1 MECLILAV
9 ALLLISC
16 HCLFLSRS
24 FLIYKLR
31 VIEPVLS
38 MGPLEPASQVLTEQ
52 AGLSVEPDRV
62 SGPTSMSW
70 VLRSR
75 HWATSLIFPSLPS
88 YWAIFWAYSH
98 HCLSCIRQL
107 ISVPISLWFACPQ
120 DGTVRTDSIWL
131 SPRQMVM
138 LPFQTEPQMPG
149 TQWGAPSFWLQ
160 ALWGGHIG
168 QVPATFCSGLPND
181 VFGKRQGRTEE
192 EMEELIRC

>member
-1 MECLILAV
+1 MGTGVSVVKGDISQEMECLILAV

-75 HWATSLIFPSLPS
+75 HRAYLIFPSLPS
-88 YWAIFWAYSH
+88 YWAIF
-98 HCLSCIRQL
+98 
-107 ISVPISLWFACPQ
+107 
-120 DGTVRTDSIWL
+120 
-131 SPRQMVM
+131 
-138 LPFQTEPQMPG
+138 
-149 TQWGAPSFWLQ
+149 
-160 ALWGGHIG
+160 
-168 QVPATFCSGLPND
+168 
-181 VFGKRQGRTEE
+181 
-192 EMEELIRC
+192 